1 MKYSEIFKLAY
12 NSIKSNLLRS
22 VLTLSII
29 AFGIMALVGILTALD
44 AVIYSMSE
52 NFSGMGANSFSI
64 QRKYAEARGRGRR
77 AKIGETIDFK
87 QAAMFKEQFVFPAK
101 IALSYPA
108 SNNSILKTENKKT
121 NPTIRTIGID
131 ENYIDVNGYSLA
143 KGRNL
148 TEGEVASGMPYVI
161 IGTEIVGLLFDKN
174 VDKAL
179 NADLFVGNIKYK
191 ILGILASKGSSF
203 GSSGDRI
210 AMIPLQNTRKYY
222 DNGKRDYDITVGL
235 TSAADMDNASQLAQ
249 SLFHN
254 IRGIKLGTE
263 DDFEISKSDGLIEI
277 IKENTVTIR
286 MATIAIGLITLLGA
300 SIGLM
305 NIMLVSVT
313 ERTREIGITKAL
325 GATRKT
331 ILIQFLTEAVII
343 GQLGGIVGIILG
355 ILIGNIVTL
364 ILGGSFLIPWAWI
377 LLGVVT
383 CLIVGLFSGLYP
395 ALKASKL
402 DPIEALRYE

>member
-1 MKYSEIFKLAY
+1 MKYSEIFKLAVK
-12 NSIKSNLLRS
+12 SIKSNLLRS
-22 VLTLSII
+22 ILTLSII

-52 NFSGMGANSFSI
+52 NFSGMGANSFTI
-64 QRKYAEARGRGRR
+64 ERKFAEARGRGRR
-77 AKIGETIDFK
+77 ARIGEVIDYK
-87 QAAMFKEQFVFPAK
+87 QATMFKDQFTFPAK
-101 IALSYPA
+101 VSLSFPA
-108 SNNSILKTENKKT
+108 SRNSILKTNNKKT
-121 NPTIRTIGID
+121 NPTIRTLGID
-131 ENYIDVNGYSLA
+131 ENYIDVNGYSLS
-143 KGRNL
+143 KGRNM

-161 IGTEIVGLLFDKN
+161 IGTEIVSLLFDKN
-174 VDKAL
+174 ADKAL

-191 ILGILASKGSSF
+191 ILGVLASKGSSF

-210 AMIPLQNTRKYY
+210 AMIPIQNARKYY
-222 DNGKRDYDITVGL
+222 DNGNKDFEITVGL
-235 TSAADMDNASQLAQ
+235 SNAADMDNASQLAQ

-254 IRGIKLGTE
+254 IRGILLGNE

-331 ILIQFLTEAVII
+331 ILLQFLTEAVII
-343 GQLGGIVGIILG
+343 GQLGGVVGIFLG

-364 ILGGSFLIPWAWI
+364 VLGGSFLIPWAWI